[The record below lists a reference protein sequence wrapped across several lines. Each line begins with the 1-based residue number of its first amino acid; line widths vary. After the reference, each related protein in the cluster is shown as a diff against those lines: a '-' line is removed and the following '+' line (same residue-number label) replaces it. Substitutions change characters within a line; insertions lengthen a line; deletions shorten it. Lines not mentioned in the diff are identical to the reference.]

1 MKALL
6 QMAKSF
12 EDGDKENHAGYGNN
26 WGKGDGKGK
35 KGKPRKTCFG
45 WDQWGWCKKE
55 AEGKK
60 CNFAHM

>member
-1 MKALL
+1 MRALL

-12 EDGDKENHAGYGNN
+12 EEEDKENNNTYGNS

-35 KGKPRKTCFG
+35 KGKPLKTCFD

-60 CNFAHM
+60 